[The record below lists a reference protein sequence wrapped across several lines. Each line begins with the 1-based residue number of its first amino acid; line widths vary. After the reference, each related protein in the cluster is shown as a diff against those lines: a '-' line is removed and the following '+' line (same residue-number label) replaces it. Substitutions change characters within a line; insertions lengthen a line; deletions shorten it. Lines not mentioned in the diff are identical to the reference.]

1 MMRSL
6 YAGVSGMQN
15 HQTRLDVIGNNVANV
30 NTTGF
35 KRGRVNFQDM
45 ISQQMSGA
53 ASPTTEV
60 GGVNPKEVGLGVTVA
75 AIDTVF
81 TQGNLQTTGVSTDIA
96 IQGNGFFVMKNG
108 EESFYT
114 RAGAFSLDS
123 EGTLVNPA
131 NGMRVQGWMADEING
146 QMVLQTAG
154 STEDLIIPVGS
165 KDPAKATENV
175 NFACNL
181 NKNTPEIL
189 EGASPEDIARGTWS
203 TEQKIYDSFGN
214 EHMLNVSFTRVVGN
228 PNQWQATV
236 VIDPDMAEES
246 QTRVGLNTT
255 DGQENTFLINFD
267 NTGTLQSVTDSAGN
281 LTNPEGQIV
290 LQTSF
295 NVIGANPDEDGNPT
309 RQTLNIN
316 LGTIGSQKN
325 TITQSA
331 SSSSTKAF
339 YQDGYTMGY
348 LDNFKIDSSG
358 IITGVYSNGTNRTI
372 GQIALATFANQGG
385 LEKAGD
391 NTYVESN
398 NSGMANIGTS
408 GIAGKGSMLAGALE
422 MSNVDLTEQFTDM
435 IVTQRGFQASSKT
448 ITTADTLLET
458 VMNLKR

>member
-6 YAGVSGMQN
+6 YSGVSGMQN

-45 ISQQMSGA
+45 ISQQLSGA
-53 ASPTTEV
+53 ARPTTEV
-60 GGVNPKEVGLGVTVA
+60 GGVNPKEVGLGVMTA
-75 AIDTVF
+75 SIDTIF
-81 TQGNLQTTGVSTDIA
+81 TQGNLQSTGVNTDVA
-96 IQGNGFFVMKNG
+96 IQGNGFFILKNG

-114 RAGAFSLDS
+114 RAGAFGLDS

-131 NGMRVQGWMADEING
+131 NGMRVQGWMAEELNG
-146 QMVLQTAG
+146 EMVLNTAG
-154 STEDLIIPVGS
+154 STEDIIIPVGT
-165 KDPAKATENV
+165 KDPAKATQNV
-175 NFACNL
+175 DFACNL

-189 EGASPEDIARGTWS
+189 DGASEADIAKGTWS
-203 TEQKIYDSFGN
+203 TEQTIYDSFGN
-214 EHMLNVSFTRVVGN
+214 QHMLSVSFTRVVGN

-236 VIDPDMAEES
+236 TVNPDGEVPTE
-246 QTRVGLNTT
+246 TRVGLGTT
-255 DGQENTFLINFD
+255 DGTENTFLVNFD
-267 NTGTLQSVTDSAGN
+267 NNGTLLSVTDSAGN
-281 LTNPEGQIV
+281 ITNPEGEVVIQA
-290 LQTSF
+290 SF
-295 NVIGANPDEDGNPT
+295 NVPEANPDDAGNPY

-331 SSSSTKAF
+331 SQSSTKAF

-348 LDNFKIDSSG
+348 LDNFKIDSTG
-358 IITGVYSNGTNRTI
+358 TITGVYSNGTNRII
-372 GQIALATFANQGG
+372 GQLALASFTNQGG
-385 LEKAGD
+385 LEKAGE

-408 GIAGKGSMLAGALE
+408 GIAGKGSLLAGSLE

-448 ITTADTLLET
+448 IQTADTLLDT

>member
-81 TQGNLQTTGVSTDIA
+81 TQGNLQTTGVSTDVA

-236 VIDPDMAEES
+236 VVDPDMAEES